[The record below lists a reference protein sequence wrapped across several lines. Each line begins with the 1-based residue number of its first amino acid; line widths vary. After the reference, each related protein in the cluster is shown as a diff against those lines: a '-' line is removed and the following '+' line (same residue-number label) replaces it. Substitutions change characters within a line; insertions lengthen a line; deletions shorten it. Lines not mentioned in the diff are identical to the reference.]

1 MSKKRILVVDDEPDV
16 LTYLK
21 TLFED
26 NGYETLSARNG
37 NEALEQAGSQ
47 SPDLITLDMAMP
59 DKTGVRAYRTLK
71 EEAATKAIPVII
83 VTGVGEEMNTF
94 LSKMKGFVKPEGFM
108 AKPIDPEKLLAMAS
122 EILKS

>member
-16 LTYLK
+16 MTYLK

-26 NGYETLSARNG
+26 NGYETLSAKNG
-37 NEALEQAGSQ
+37 NEALEQARSQ

-59 DKTGVRAYRTLK
+59 DKTGVRAYRSLK
-71 EEAATKAIPVII
+71 GEDATKAIPVII
-83 VTGVGEEMNTF
+83 VTGVGEEMHTF

-108 AKPIDPEKLLAMAS
+108 AKPIDPEKLLVMAD
-122 EILKS
+122 EILNS